1 MRCSATRSWRRTKFR
16 ATGATAFERF
26 CVDASASIARIE
38 PERGIHGNSG
48 LQSACLARLVRHR
61 AGKSVLEGKNAV
73 IKVIGVGGGGS
84 NAVQRMIESGIQGVE
99 FIAMNTDIQVLDLSG
114 ADRKVQLGGTLTRGL
129 GAGGNPEVGK
139 GAAEESRSEIRKVL
153 EGADMVFITAGMGGG
168 TGTGAAPVIAD
179 LAREIGA
186 LTVAVVTRPFTFE
199 GPRRSRLAEGGV
211 TSLMGR
217 VDTIIT
223 IPNDKL
229 LSVVE
234 RKTTLVDAFR
244 VADDVLRQGVQGI
257 SDIITIPGQINVD
270 FADVRAVMHNAG
282 PALMGIGYGV
292 GEQRAL
298 QAAQGATNSPLLEQT
313 IHGAKGLLV
322 NISSGEDLT
331 LAEANEAM
339 AYIQALCDV
348 EEANI
353 YFGTVVDDTMDG
365 TVRVTVL
372 ATGFNPYSKEGKRVA
387 DATFS
392 VDTPTRVA
400 PTVTAEPATP
410 VQPARTSVAP
420 VASSADIIAQARQ
433 RVEQSRQ
440 TPTKTEAVYDDS
452 DLDIPAF
459 IREHRNR

>member
-1 MRCSATRSWRRTKFR
+1 VSS
-16 ATGATAFERF
+16 
-26 CVDASASIARIE
+26 
-38 PERGIHGNSG
+38 
-48 LQSACLARLVRHR
+48 L
-61 AGKSVLEGKNAV
+61 NAV

-84 NAVQRMIESGIQGVE
+84 NAVQRMIESGIKGVE
-99 FIAMNTDIQVLDLSG
+99 FIAMNSDVQVLDLSS
-114 ADRKVQLGGTLTRGL
+114 AQKKVQLGLNLTRGL
-129 GAGGNPEVGK
+129 GAGGNPEIGK
-139 GAAEESRSEIRKVL
+139 GAAEESKNEIRKVL
-153 EGADMVFITAGMGGG
+153 EGSDMVFITAGMGGG

-199 GPRRSRLAEGGV
+199 GPRRSRLAEQGV

-229 LSVVE
+229 LTVVE
-234 RKTTLVDAFR
+234 KKTTLVDAFR

-270 FADVRAVMHNAG
+270 FADVRAVMQNAG

-298 QAAQGATNSPLLEQT
+298 QAAQSATNSPLLEQT

-322 NISSGEDLT
+322 NVTSSEDLT
-331 LAEANEAM
+331 LAEASEAM
-339 AYIQALCDV
+339 QYIQSLCDTD
-348 EEANI
+348 EANI
-353 YFGTVVDDTMDG
+353 FFGTVVDPEMDG

-372 ATGFNPYSKEGKRVA
+372 ATGFNPFTREGRKVA
-387 DATFS
+387 EATYTAP
-392 VDTPTRVA
+392 TPAAPVA
-400 PTVTAEPATP
+400 PSIPNPMP
-410 VQPARTSVAP
+410 VQPVVQPQATSAEV
-420 VASSADIIAQARQ
+420 IAQARE
-433 RVEQSRQ
+433 RISRTSQ
-440 TPTKTEAVYDDS
+440 APDPSTVFDES

-459 IREHRNR
+459 IREHRQRNG

>member
-1 MRCSATRSWRRTKFR
+1 M
-16 ATGATAFERF
+16 
-26 CVDASASIARIE
+26 
-38 PERGIHGNSG
+38 
-48 LQSACLARLVRHR
+48 
-61 AGKSVLEGKNAV
+61 
-73 IKVIGVGGGGS
+73 IKVNGKEVEKKMAQQTATIKVVGVGGGGS
-84 NAVQRMIESGIQGVE
+84 NAVNRMIASGIHGVE

-114 ADRKVQLGGTLTRGL
+114 APKKVQLGVNLTRGL
-129 GAGGNPEVGK
+129 GAGGNPEIGK
-139 GAAEESRSEIRKVL
+139 SAAEESKNEIRKVL
-153 EGADMVFITAGMGGG
+153 EGSDMVFVTAGMGGG

-186 LTVAVVTRPFTFE
+186 LTVAVVTRPFSFE
-199 GPRRSRLAEGGV
+199 GPRRSRLADQGV

-223 IPNDKL
+223 IPNDRL

-234 RKTTLVDAFR
+234 RKTTLEDAFR

-270 FADVRAVMHNAG
+270 FADVRAVMTDAG

-298 QAAQGATNSPLLEQT
+298 QAAQSATNSPLLEQT

-322 NISSGEDLT
+322 NVTSSEDLT
-331 LAEANEAM
+331 LAEANEALL
-339 AYIQALCDV
+339 YIQSMCDE

-353 YFGTVVDDTMDG
+353 FFGTVVDPTMEG

-372 ATGFNPYSKEGKRVA
+372 ATGFNPYSSEGRKVA
-387 DATFS
+387 DATYNAPEPEAKAVVS
-392 VDTPTRVA
+392 QPVPS
-400 PTVTAEPATP
+400 PTV
-410 VQPARTSVAP
+410 
-420 VASSADIIAQARQ
+420 Q
-433 RVEQSRQ
+433 RVEPKPLFNPAMAPASRAPKAD
-440 TPTKTEAVYDDS
+440 TSEIFDES

-459 IREHRNR
+459 IREHKGKS